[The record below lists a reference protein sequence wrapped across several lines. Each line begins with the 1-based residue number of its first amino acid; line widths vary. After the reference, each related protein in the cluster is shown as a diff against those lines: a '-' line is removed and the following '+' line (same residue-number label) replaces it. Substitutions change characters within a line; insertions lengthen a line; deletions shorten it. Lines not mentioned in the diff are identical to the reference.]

1 MRSLIDPSHPELSI
15 VRQCEL
21 LGLARSTYYY
31 EPASETVENL
41 GLMQLIDALYTRRPF
56 LGSRKMVTELA
67 REHGIRV
74 NRKRVQ
80 RLMRLMGIES
90 VLPGPRTTRSAPE
103 HAIYPYLL
111 RNVEVVRVDQVWS
124 ADITYIP
131 VAGGWVYLVA
141 VMDWFSRRI
150 LSWELSNSMELQFC
164 LVALERA
171 LRVGKPEVFNT
182 DQGAQF
188 TSPRFV
194 NALEEEE
201 IAVSMDGRGRYLDN
215 IWIERFWRS
224 LKYEEVYLNE
234 YDSPMRA
241 WQGIREYIEYYNT
254 RRAHQSLGYLTP
266 AQVYNQKPAARV
278 AT

>member
-1 MRSLIDPSHPELSI
+1 M
-15 VRQCEL
+15 
-21 LGLARSTYYY
+21 
-31 EPASETVENL
+31 
-41 GLMQLIDALYTRRPF
+41 
-56 LGSRKMVTELA
+56 
-67 REHGIRV
+67 
-74 NRKRVQ
+74 
-80 RLMRLMGIES
+80 
-90 VLPGPRTTRSAPE
+90 
-103 HAIYPYLL
+103 
-111 RNVEVVRVDQVWS
+111 
-124 ADITYIP
+124 
-131 VAGGWVYLVA
+131 YLVA

-171 LRVGKPEVFNT
+171 VRVGKPEVFNT